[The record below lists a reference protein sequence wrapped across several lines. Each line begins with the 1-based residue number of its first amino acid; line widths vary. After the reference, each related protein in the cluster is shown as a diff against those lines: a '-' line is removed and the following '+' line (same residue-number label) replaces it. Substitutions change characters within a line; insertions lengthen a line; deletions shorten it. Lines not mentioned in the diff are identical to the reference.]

1 MHIEQSLAEGIREL
15 DTLLFKKKIVRSPL
29 YDVLVQHFL
38 EAKIPPE
45 FLIKEFTTPQGTRSD
60 GKSEFPILRVDAKLN
75 MINNGC
81 YRITQKNERERE
93 EELVKIKEYF
103 LALIVYVEIGFT
115 SYGMYAQNTY
125 ATSFETHK
133 TRNKDDVQ
141 KEGLPKYNGMQII
154 VQNLFREN
162 VDIFEK
168 TLPEWAKNLDFFKEF
183 MTPTNK

>member
-1 MHIEQSLAEGIREL
+1 MHIEQSLADGIKEL
-15 DTLLFKKKIVRSPL
+15 ETLLLEKKIVRSPL
-29 YDVLVQHFL
+29 YDELVQHFL
-38 EAKIPPE
+38 EANIPPE

-60 GKSEFPILRVDAKLN
+60 GIFEFPILRVDAKLN
-75 MINNGC
+75 MINSGF
-81 YRITQKNERERE
+81 YRINLKIERERE
-93 EELVKIKEYF
+93 EELVKIIRYF

-115 SYGMYAQNTY
+115 NYNMYAQNTY

-133 TRNKDDVQ
+133 TRNKDDVL
-141 KEGLPKYNGMQII
+141 KEGLPKYNGMRII

-183 MTPTNK
+183 MAPTNK

>member
-1 MHIEQSLAEGIREL
+1 MHIEQSLADGIKEL
-15 DTLLFKKKIVRSPL
+15 ETLLLEKKIVRSPL
-29 YDVLVQHFL
+29 YDELVQHFL

-60 GKSEFPILRVDAKLN
+60 GTSEFPILRVDAKFFL
-75 MINNGC
+75 INLAL
-81 YRITQKNERERE
+81 YRMNLKIERE
-93 EELVKIKEYF
+93 EELVKIIRYF

-133 TRNKDDVQ
+133 TRNKDDVL
-141 KEGLPKYNGMQII
+141 KEGLPKYNVMRII

-168 TLPEWAKNLDFFKEF
+168 TLPEWAKNLDFFKEL
-183 MTPTNK
+183 MAPTNK